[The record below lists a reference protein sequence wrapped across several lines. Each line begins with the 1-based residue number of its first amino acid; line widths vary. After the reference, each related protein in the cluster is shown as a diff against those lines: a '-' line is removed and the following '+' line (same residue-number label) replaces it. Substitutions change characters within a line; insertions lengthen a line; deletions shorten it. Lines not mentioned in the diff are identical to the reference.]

1 MFDAEY
7 SHRISRRALI
17 EATITV
23 GAAQIA
29 SPFVIKARGET
40 PIRIGVNLPL
50 TGVYALFGKNERVG
64 CELAVEEIN
73 SKGGVLGRQVET
85 LFEDSTS
92 ADTGIA
98 VQKARKLIVRDKVD
112 VLIGSLNSAMAH
124 ATGQVSNE
132 LKTLHIVPG
141 ALSDAV
147 TGTDCHWNVFRVTSS
162 NTMVANAIASSL
174 IKNGGKKWY
183 YITPDY
189 AYGHSIQAA
198 LEKAAAKF
206 GGTKVGGDLSPLG
219 TSDYSAYLIKAE
231 AANPDVIV
239 LLTQG
244 DDALNSLKQAVQFGL
259 DKRFLF
265 AGGVQQ
271 LEVLLGLPP
280 EERFGSWVLEWYWR
294 QPSVTHVADFVDA
307 VRKKTGKAP
316 TSLTWLDYAAVWT
329 YALIANEV
337 RTLDAL
343 KLAKALEGFELPP
356 EVALMPGK
364 PFYRAADHQM
374 VGASLYVG
382 HAQPQGEEP
391 EDVFHVDEVIEGAS
405 VAPSETETRCSM
417 KW

>member
-1 MFDAEY
+1 MCSLGVSIPRWHSPPD
-7 SHRISRRALI
+7 RSR
-17 EATITV
+17 
-23 GAAQIA
+23 
-29 SPFVIKARGET
+29 
-40 PIRIGVNLPL
+40 
-50 TGVYALFGKNERVG
+50 
-64 CELAVEEIN
+64 
-73 SKGGVLGRQVET
+73 
-85 LFEDSTS
+85 
-92 ADTGIA
+92 
-98 VQKARKLIVRDKVD
+98 
-112 VLIGSLNSAMAH
+112 
-124 ATGQVSNE
+124 E

-147 TGTDCHWNVFRVTSS
+147 TGADCHWNVFRVTSS

-219 TSDYSAYLIKAE
+219 TSEYSAYLIKAE